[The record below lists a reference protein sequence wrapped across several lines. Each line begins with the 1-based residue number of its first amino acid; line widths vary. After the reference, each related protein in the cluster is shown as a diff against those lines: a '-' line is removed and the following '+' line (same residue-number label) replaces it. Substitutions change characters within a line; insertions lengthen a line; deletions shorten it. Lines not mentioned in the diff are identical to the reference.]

1 MQYVTVSDSRRLHDT
16 RKKSYFVI
24 EGCRTVVREKS
35 LTVFGHKLWDSLP
48 RDIQDAHSIGF
59 LKRLMLE
66 FLCNSYTS

>member
-1 MQYVTVSDSRRLHDT
+1 MSDSQRLHDT
-16 RKKSYFVI
+16 RKQSYFVI

-35 LTVFGHKLWDSLP
+35 LNVFGPKLWDSLP

-66 FLCNSYTS
+66 FVCNSYTS